1 MPLVEREQIMRRW
14 ITRLVVFALSVSLG
28 ASAWYILA
36 QKKAIVVEPA
46 ESVGETPV
54 APDDIKETS
63 EAQPDAPAQSI
74 NLGPFEPVSGYA
86 NAKTVILRESP
97 DASARV
103 VVKLKADDYE
113 SVEILGATRDFIHV
127 RFAASDG
134 LNGREKRDSDY
145 EGWTDWGSV
154 VPRMLAIILDAD
166 TGAVV
171 AHVPL
176 GSEFMSVAYSPD
188 GERATFYGGPDGST
202 IASEFRTSDYT
213 FTRSL
218 SATTSSS
225 NGTLFY
231 APSDG
236 GLYLAALS
244 RNQDYQTT
252 PTKLSFVRI
261 GDGDSITIQTELSG
275 EAEDFAVA
283 PDGLT
288 GFVLHREDKQRNEMW
303 VDVVDLHTFQI
314 RNSFTLQGTD
324 LPQVASVFVVNDDGS
339 ELYTRLNGND
349 DPVSVID
356 TRTGQ
361 LVRVL
366 SFDSKTKDYWYFDR
380 GDLVGDSLLLRI
392 WNQDEDEMHTP
403 PHAFW
408 LGSSGRVAAEQGI
421 SSAVQAGNT
430 RYAVNDKG
438 TRLLKLDSNNHIRA
452 RFAIERPDLRKGAD
466 DGAGL
471 SVFGLSASPDGK
483 RLILFLG
490 IEDGC

>member
-1 MPLVEREQIMRRW
+1 MRRW

-36 QKKAIVVEPA
+36 QKKAIVIQPA
-46 ESVGETPV
+46 ESVGETPTT
-54 APDDIKETS
+54 PEDITETS
-63 EAQPDAPAQSI
+63 EAQPDAPAQPI
-74 NLGPFEPVSGYA
+74 KLGPFEPVSGYA
-86 NAKTVILRESP
+86 NPGTVILRESP

-103 VVKLKADDYE
+103 VAKVKVDEYE
-113 SVEILGATRDFIHV
+113 SVAILGATRDFIHV
-127 RFAASDG
+127 RFVANGG

-145 EGWTDWGSV
+145 VGWTAWGSV
-154 VPRMLAIILDAD
+154 MPDMLALVLDAD

-171 AHVPL
+171 ARVPL
-176 GSEFMSVAYSPD
+176 NNGFTSVAYSQD
-188 GERATFYGGPDGST
+188 GERATFYGRPDGLPF
-202 IASEFRTSDYT
+202 ASEMRTSDYT
-213 FTRSL
+213 FTRSF
-218 SATTSSS
+218 STTTNNS

-231 APSDG
+231 GPSDG
-236 GLYLAALS
+236 ALYLAVLS
-244 RNQDYQTT
+244 RSQDYQTT

-261 GDGDSITIQTELSG
+261 GDGDSTTIQTELAG
-275 EAEDFAVA
+275 EAEDFVVA

-288 GFVLHREDKQRNEMW
+288 GFVLHREDKQRNEML

-314 RNSFTLQGTD
+314 RNSFTLHGTD
-324 LPQVASVFVVNDDGS
+324 LPQVASVFVINKDGS
-339 ELYTRLNGND
+339 ELYARLNEND
-349 DPVSVID
+349 GSVSVID

-361 LVRVL
+361 LARAL
-366 SFDSKTKDYWYFDR
+366 SFDSKTKDYSSFDR

-408 LGSSGRVAAEQGI
+408 LGSGGRVAAEQGI
-421 SSAVQAGNT
+421 SSAIQAGT
-430 RYAVNDKG
+430 ARYAVNENG

-452 RFAIERPDLRKGAD
+452 RFAIKHSDLLKGAD
-466 DGAGL
+466 GEDGL

-490 IEDGC
+490 MEDGC